1 MPVPNLLVEARTLL
15 CKMLGPT
22 AVFREGQWQAIE
34 AIVTHRRRVLVVQR
48 TGWGKSLVYFLS
60 TKLLRD
66 QGSGPTIL
74 VSPLLSLMRNQIEA
88 ASRIGIRALT
98 INSSNRDEWDAAEA
112 ALNGNS
118 CDILIISPERLGNE
132 RFMKS
137 VLPALSTRVGLF
149 VVDEVH
155 CISDWGHDFR
165 PDYRRI
171 VRVMDSLPKRIPVL
185 GTTATANDR
194 VVEDVRQQLGPEL
207 LILRGSLARESLRLQ
222 NIVLSTQAERLA
234 WLAENINK
242 FKGSGVI
249 YCLTVADVERVTGW
263 LKSQDISAEAYHA
276 GDDARMDREALEK
289 ALIGNEIKALVATVA
304 LGMGFDKPDLAFV
317 VHFQRPGSVVAYYQ
331 QVGRAG
337 RAVDRAYGILLSG
350 SEDDDIQDY
359 FIDSAFPPPQTMT
372 SILDA
377 LDNSNGLSMNEV
389 LSKVNVSRSMA
400 DRALKLLEIDGA
412 IRICFEK
419 KVLYFSSSTDWHP
432 DIERTNRITGLRR
445 AELAQMQK
453 YVAYRGC
460 LMEFLVRS
468 LDDPDARACGICA
481 NCQRKGFGTD
491 VSRELVNQAAE
502 FLGRVDIVLEPK
514 KRWPSDMQLSK
525 NTVIPEE
532 LRNAPGRSLCYYGD
546 AGWGRLVRQG
556 KYQQGQFEDQLVKA
570 AANLIRDRWK
580 PDPFPEWVT
589 AIPSLRHPGL
599 VYDFAARLATAL
611 HLRFVAALVRTG
623 EAPEQ
628 KLMANSSM
636 QARNV
641 AGTLAVV
648 DRIPSGPALLI
659 DDIIDS
665 GWTLTLAGWLLRG
678 RGSGVVYPF
687 TLARATA
694 RKTW

>member
-1 MPVPNLLVEARTLL
+1 MSVPNLDLQVRSLL
-15 CKMLGPT
+15 RQMLGPT
-22 AVFREGQWQAIE
+22 AVFREGQWQAID
-34 AIVTHRRRVLVVQR
+34 AIVTDRRRVLVVQR

-66 QGSGPTIL
+66 QGGGPTIL

-88 ASRIGIRALT
+88 ASRIGIRAIT
-98 INSSNRDEWDAAEA
+98 INSSNRAEWDAAEA
-112 ALNGNS
+112 ALATNS

-137 VLPALSTRVGLF
+137 VLPALTIRVGLF

-171 VRVMDSLPKRIPVL
+171 VRIIDNLPAGIPVL

-207 LILRGSLARESLRLQ
+207 LILRGPLARASLRLQ

-234 WLAENINK
+234 WLAENIKK

-263 LKSQDISAEAYHA
+263 LKSQGINAEAYHA
-276 GDDARMDREALEK
+276 GDDAKMDREALEN

-350 SEDDDIQDY
+350 REDDDIQDY
-359 FIDSAFPPPQTMT
+359 FIDSAFPPPETMT

-377 LDNSNGLSMNEV
+377 IDNSNGLSLNEL

-412 IRICFEK
+412 VETRFEK
-419 KVLYFSSSTDWHP
+419 QVRYFRTPLAWQP
-432 DIERTNRITGLRR
+432 DIERTNRITELRR
-445 AELAQMQK
+445 A
-453 YVAYRGC
+453 
-460 LMEFLVRS
+460 
-468 LDDPDARACGICA
+468 
-481 NCQRKGFGTD
+481 
-491 VSRELVNQAAE
+491 
-502 FLGRVDIVLEPK
+502 
-514 KRWPSDMQLSK
+514 
-525 NTVIPEE
+525 
-532 LRNAPGRSLCYYGD
+532 
-546 AGWGRLVRQG
+546 
-556 KYQQGQFEDQLVKA
+556 
-570 AANLIRDRWK
+570 
-580 PDPFPEWVT
+580 
-589 AIPSLRHPGL
+589 
-599 VYDFAARLATAL
+599 
-611 HLRFVAALVRTG
+611 
-623 EAPEQ
+623 
-628 KLMANSSM
+628 
-636 QARNV
+636 
-641 AGTLAVV
+641 
-648 DRIPSGPALLI
+648 
-659 DDIIDS
+659 
-665 GWTLTLAGWLLRG
+665 
-678 RGSGVVYPF
+678 
-687 TLARATA
+687 
-694 RKTW
+694 